1 MIKINYLKIE
11 IQTEKGLYGFKT
23 EFKSGLNILSSNDNT
38 KGKSS
43 TLSAIFYAL
52 GLEEIIGG
60 KGSKALSQAYKLSL
74 TDENGDEIKVLES
87 RIFLEI
93 TNYKECITLVRY
105 AKSDTIK
112 DWLIRVYR
120 SEFVKCFDK
129 GTKIEDFYV
138 NISNSATHEKGFH
151 TFLEEFMGL
160 SLPMV
165 PSSDGNRKLYL
176 QLFFSLIFVEQKHG
190 WGGIMS
196 GMPVYNISDPK
207 KRVVEYTLAL
217 NTLKNEIE
225 KKKLEAD
232 LNSIKLKWEDVQK
245 KLLSIANENKVNL
258 INYPT
263 ELKILTN
270 DELNSICFKKD
281 ENDLSSYIEE
291 LQMYINENLATTQK
305 ITEKQLDKENQQ
317 LIETQNLI
325 IKKSGEISEKREQLQ
340 QQIIVTRK
348 HMSMLETINT
358 DIVNNKDAKK
368 LKDLGSELAIK
379 SLKNICPTC
388 GQEVDDSLLHTE
400 LTMSIEEN
408 LEHLEAQRK
417 LYEYTILSQNQII
430 EKLKEDIN
438 SDEQEI
444 NSLRK
449 LERVLK
455 EDLVRVK
462 NEISEVSIYQKFKI
476 ESDIEKLKSLNMILE
491 ENKELLSKQSKLY
504 KKYLNDKAK
513 LPAKRL
519 DDTDRKKLKLLCEK
533 FKDYLRL
540 FRYNSVNDLSTIEIS
555 DYTYL
560 PTSNGFDMKYDTS
573 ASDEIRAIW
582 AYLLAINEVDNEYH
596 TNFAK
601 LIIFDEPKQQSIVDK
616 DFKCFL
622 NAIIEKFKDK
632 QVIVAATLKDM
643 GTINV
648 IKELDCSKFNLI
660 DLGNRAFKK
669 LN

>member
-1 MIKINYLKIE
+1 M
-11 IQTEKGLYGFKT
+11 
-23 EFKSGLNILSSNDNT
+23 
-38 KGKSS
+38 
-43 TLSAIFYAL
+43 
-52 GLEEIIGG
+52 
-60 KGSKALSQAYKLSL
+60 YK
-74 TDENGDEIKVLES
+74 
-87 RIFLEI
+87 
-93 TNYKECITLVRY
+93 
-105 AKSDTIK
+105 
-112 DWLIRVYR
+112 
-120 SEFVKCFDK
+120 
-129 GTKIEDFYV
+129 
-138 NISNSATHEKGFH
+138 
-151 TFLEEFMGL
+151 
-160 SLPMV
+160 
-165 PSSDGNRKLYL
+165 
-176 QLFFSLIFVEQKHG
+176 
-190 WGGIMS
+190 
-196 GMPVYNISDPK
+196 
-207 KRVVEYTLAL
+207 
-217 NTLKNEIE
+217 
-225 KKKLEAD
+225 
-232 LNSIKLKWEDVQK
+232 K
-245 KLLSIANENKVNL
+245 KLLSIANENNVNL

-263 ELKILTN
+263 DLKILTN
-270 DELNSICFKKD
+270 EELDSICFKKD
-281 ENDLSSYIEE
+281 EKGLSSYIKE
-291 LQMYINENLATTQK
+291 LQRYIKENLTTTQM
-305 ITEKQLDKENQQ
+305 ITEEHLDKENQQ
-317 LIETQNLI
+317 LIETQNLL
-325 IKKSGEISEKREQLQ
+325 IKKYEEIKEKKEQLQ

-348 HMSMLETINT
+348 HMSMLETIDT
-358 DIVNNKDAKK
+358 DIINNKDAKK

-388 GQEVDDSLLHTE
+388 GQEVDDSLLHTD
-400 LTMSIEEN
+400 LAMSIEEN
-408 LEHLEAQRK
+408 LEHLEAQKK
-417 LYEYTILSQNQII
+417 LYEFTISGQNQII

-462 NEISEVSIYQKFKI
+462 NEISEVSIYRKFKI
-476 ESDIEKLKSLNMILE
+476 ESDIEKLQVLNVLLE
-491 ENKELLSKQSKLY
+491 ENKKILSNLSKLY
-504 KKYLNDKAK
+504 KKYLNDKTK
-513 LPAKRL
+513 LPSHRL
-519 DDTDRKKLKLLCEK
+519 DATDSQKLKLLCKK
-533 FKDYLRL
+533 FKEYLHL

-560 PTSNGFDMKYDTS
+560 PISNGFDMKFDTS

-601 LIIFDEPKQQSIVDK
+601 LIIFDEPKQQSIVDE

>member
-23 EFKSGLNILSSNDNT
+23 GFKSGLNILSSNDNT

-74 TDENGDEIKVLES
+74 IDENGEEIKVLES

-120 SEFVKCFDK
+120 SEFAKCFDK
-129 GTKIEDFYV
+129 ATKVEDFYV
-138 NISNSATHEKGFH
+138 NISNSATHERGFH
-151 TFLEEFMGL
+151 TFLEEFMEL
-160 SLPMV
+160 NLPIV
-165 PSSDGNRKLYL
+165 PSSVGNRKLYL
-176 QLFFSLIFVEQKHG
+176 QLLFSLIFVEQKHG

-196 GMPVYNISDPK
+196 GMPVYSISDPK

-217 NTLKNEIE
+217 NTLKNEID
-225 KKKLEAD
+225 KKRLETE

-245 KLLSIANENKVNL
+245 KLLSIANENNVNL

-263 ELKILTN
+263 DLKILTN
-270 DELNSICFKKD
+270 EELDSICFKKD
-281 ENDLSSYIEE
+281 EKDLSSYIEE
-291 LQMYINENLATTQK
+291 LQRYIKENLTTTQM
-305 ITEKQLDKENQQ
+305 ITEEHLDKENQQ
-317 LIETQNLI
+317 LIETQNLL
-325 IKKSGEISEKREQLQ
+325 IKKYEEIKEKKEQLQ

-348 HMSMLETINT
+348 HMSMLETIDT
-358 DIVNNKDAKK
+358 DIINNKDAKK

-388 GQEVDDSLLHTE
+388 GQEVDDSLLHTD

-408 LEHLEAQRK
+408 LEHLEAQKK
-417 LYEYTILSQNQII
+417 LYEFTISGQNQII

-462 NEISEVSIYQKFKI
+462 NEISEASIYRKFKI
-476 ESDIEKLKSLNMILE
+476 ESDIEKLQVLNVLLE
-491 ENKELLSKQSKLY
+491 ENKKILSNLSKLY
-504 KKYLNDKAK
+504 KKYLNDKTK
-513 LPAKRL
+513 LPSHRL
-519 DDTDRKKLKLLCEK
+519 DATDSQKLKLLCKK
-533 FKDYLRL
+533 FKEYLHL

-560 PTSNGFDMKYDTS
+560 PISNGFDMKFDTS

-601 LIIFDEPKQQSIVDK
+601 LIIFDEPKQQSIVDE

>member
-23 EFKSGLNILSSNDNT
+23 GFKSGLNILSSNDNT

-74 TDENGDEIKVLES
+74 IDENGEEIKVLES

-120 SEFVKCFDK
+120 SEFAKCFDK
-129 GTKIEDFYV
+129 ATKVEDFYV
-138 NISNSATHEKGFH
+138 NISNSATHERGFH
-151 TFLEEFMGL
+151 TFLEEFMEL
-160 SLPMV
+160 NLPIV
-165 PSSDGNRKLYL
+165 PSSVGNRKLYL
-176 QLFFSLIFVEQKHG
+176 QLLFSLIFVEQKHG

-196 GMPVYNISDPK
+196 GMPVYSISDPK

-217 NTLKNEIE
+217 NTLKNEID
-225 KKKLEAD
+225 KKRLETE

-245 KLLSIANENKVNL
+245 KLLSIANENNVNL

-263 ELKILTN
+263 DLKILTN
-270 DELNSICFKKD
+270 EELDSICFKKD
-281 ENDLSSYIEE
+281 EKDLSSYIEE
-291 LQMYINENLATTQK
+291 LQRYIKENLTTTQM
-305 ITEKQLDKENQQ
+305 ITEEHLDKENQQ
-317 LIETQNLI
+317 LIETQNLL
-325 IKKSGEISEKREQLQ
+325 IKKYEEIKEKKEQLQ

-348 HMSMLETINT
+348 HMSMLETIDT
-358 DIVNNKDAKK
+358 DIINNKDAKK

-388 GQEVDDSLLHTE
+388 GQEVDDSLLHTD

-408 LEHLEAQRK
+408 LEHLEAQKK
-417 LYEYTILSQNQII
+417 LYEFTISGQNQII

-462 NEISEVSIYQKFKI
+462 NEISEASIYRKFKI
-476 ESDIEKLKSLNMILE
+476 ESDIEKLQVLNVLLE
-491 ENKELLSKQSKLY
+491 ENKKILSNLSKLY
-504 KKYLNDKAK
+504 KKYLNDKTK
-513 LPAKRL
+513 LPSHRL
-519 DDTDRKKLKLLCEK
+519 DATDSQKLKLLCKK
-533 FKDYLRL
+533 FKEYLHL

-560 PTSNGFDMKYDTS
+560 PISNGFDMKFDTS

-582 AYLLAINEVDNEYH
+582 AYLLAIYEVDNEYH

-601 LIIFDEPKQQSIVDK
+601 LIIFDEPKQQSIVDE

>member
-23 EFKSGLNILSSNDNT
+23 GFKSGLNILSSNDNT

-74 TDENGDEIKVLES
+74 IDENGEEIEVLES

-120 SEFVKCFDK
+120 SEFAKCFDK
-129 GTKIEDFYV
+129 ATKVEDFYV
-138 NISNSATHEKGFH
+138 NISNSATHERGFH
-151 TFLEEFMGL
+151 TFLEEFMEL
-160 SLPMV
+160 NLPIV
-165 PSSDGNRKLYL
+165 PSSVGNRKLYL
-176 QLFFSLIFVEQKHG
+176 QLLFSLIFVEQKHG

-196 GMPVYNISDPK
+196 GMPVYSISDPK

-217 NTLKNEIE
+217 NTLKNEID
-225 KKKLEAD
+225 KKRLETE

-245 KLLSIANENKVNL
+245 KLLSIANENNVNL

-263 ELKILTN
+263 DLKILTN
-270 DELNSICFKKD
+270 EELDSICFKKD
-281 ENDLSSYIEE
+281 EKDLSSYIEE
-291 LQMYINENLATTQK
+291 LQRYIKENLTTTQM
-305 ITEKQLDKENQQ
+305 ITEEHLDKENQQ
-317 LIETQNLI
+317 LIETQNLL
-325 IKKSGEISEKREQLQ
+325 IKKYEEIKEKKEQLQ

-348 HMSMLETINT
+348 HMSMLETIDT
-358 DIVNNKDAKK
+358 DIINNKDAKK

-388 GQEVDDSLLHTE
+388 GQEVDDSLLHTD

-408 LEHLEAQRK
+408 LEHLEAQKK
-417 LYEYTILSQNQII
+417 LYEFTISGQNQII

-476 ESDIEKLKSLNMILE
+476 ESDIEKLQVLNVLLE
-491 ENKELLSKQSKLY
+491 ENKKILSNLSKLY
-504 KKYLNDKAK
+504 KKYLNDKTK
-513 LPAKRL
+513 LPSHRL
-519 DDTDRKKLKLLCEK
+519 DATDSQKLKLLCKK
-533 FKDYLRL
+533 FKEYLHL

-560 PTSNGFDMKYDTS
+560 PISNGFDMKFDTS

-601 LIIFDEPKQQSIVDK
+601 LIIFDEPKQQSIVDE